1 MTSLIKNSILKH
13 LTKFFKDLAPEQ
25 LQLSAFK
32 GSCELSNLQLEEKV
46 LMDLLSF
53 PAWVRIN
60 KATCDQLSIKIPW
73 TKIKSVPIQMILNEV
88 SVEVEVCDEFRDISS
103 AHDEVNL
110 SNLINNQAP
119 SKYGFVDRVID
130 GITVMVN
137 NVLITFKS
145 KIMSATFNLSR
156 VLMESRCPNW
166 KPGELSLTRIK
177 EVNRGQIL
185 LFKIVEWQT
194 MRLEAKCLTDP
205 LQAPLRLI
213 TNHAQ
218 CRLTIKKKLDDCS
231 VVAARI
237 FVIFEDIL
245 WVLTFA
251 QFISAASFV
260 EYIFTLIKRSPVT
273 KKTGVFDDGSASI
286 TQSHASS
293 SNSSSSSAN
302 AASTTASSFVNVPQ
316 STPFISPLSTPLHP
330 SNKPSTAALA
340 TEKPQVPL
348 TGNLSYASLVEQK
361 FLCYDLIETSL
372 HLYIDKVDAHLYDD
386 IEISSSS
393 SSDSGGALQTTLDQI
408 QVDCYPYS
416 RANGDRKHWYKW
428 FDPSPNSRKQWIAGH
443 FAEFDLSKL
452 KKFHKSTNE
461 SQNASDASVDDGSQA
476 ITNQEPTTSASQNEL
491 PTSSDDHLLSLT
503 VLVKIKDYC
512 MNCVATKHSGRSAG
526 MNKFIQTDKDYY
538 MPSEMPA
545 IYLELNYFYYFDNVN
560 RMMVYEGVPNPLA
573 FMHLS
578 PIKLLF
584 DSPTLLF
591 LNLFQANLS
600 KALIHLNDL
609 FPEETTA
616 PKVHCR
622 IEILMPQISLPAKQN
637 SDQPE
642 PALEATVLAKTSALL
657 VKSGKVTL
665 CNSLHDANVTSKLMA
680 TIAKLKDDPCQPI
693 NLGGSFLGGT
703 STKRENSCIGEWT
716 KVWNESL
723 IESGS
728 ELGLQNQLWAIQF
741 EPVWMDFM
749 NYDVD
754 APSTNQRLE
763 PIVEPVTAYAFIHL
777 NLQSLAQHQRGI
789 DSSPVV
795 DSHEPFANKRDVISV
810 LVSVLDGSILANMDK
825 VQFGFLQRLGMN
837 VEKLLQQIKADSSNI
852 VQMESVIEDTL
863 ELNLTAYVKDIKARL
878 ILGKKF
884 GVYKTTVSESSFLQ
898 ATQDLNSPKVP
909 LVSPAVIT
917 PQQTADSFFKM
928 NPLSLDPLKER
939 AKHEEGEIIVFH
951 EPDEKSSTLLN
962 FDQDLDDC
970 TEVADDASCLFL
982 GDDLKS
988 RIVDERTGESR
999 AIDSSDLAADN
1010 EKRSIENLL
1019 IDLDEIEQAASMFAK
1034 VDMKNQAKKD
1044 PSNTLDHNICQ
1055 PQQLHEIETESVSYL
1070 ELSMGQ
1076 LMVRRITETKRRQ
1089 KF

>member
-1 MTSLIKNSILKH
+1 M
-13 LTKFFKDLAPEQ
+13 E
-25 LQLSAFK
+25 
-32 GSCELSNLQLEEKV
+32 
-46 LMDLLSF
+46 LLSF

-73 TKIKSVPIQMILNEV
+73 TKIKSVPIQMNLNEV
-88 SVEVEVCDEFRDISS
+88 NVEVEVCDEFRDMSS
-103 AHDEVNL
+103 EDEINL
-110 SNLINNQAP
+110 SNLINSNQAP

-130 GITVMVN
+130 GITVTVN
-137 NVLITFKS
+137 NVQITFKS
-145 KIMSATFNLSR
+145 KLMSATFNLSR
-156 VLMESRCPNW
+156 VLIESRCPNW
-166 KPGELSLTRIK
+166 KSGELSLTRIK

-218 CRLTIKKKLDDCS
+218 CRLTMKKKLDDCS

-273 KKTGVFDDGSASI
+273 KKTGVFDGDSTSI
-286 TQSHASS
+286 TQSNTSS
-293 SNSSSSSAN
+293 STNST
-302 AASTTASSFVNVPQ
+302 AASTSVTSFVNISQSVPL
-316 STPFISPLSTPLHP
+316 ISPLNTPSHS
-330 SNKPSTAALA
+330 SNKPQTASTNDN
-340 TEKPQVPL
+340 PQVPL

-386 IEISSSS
+386 IEISSSGS

-408 QVDCYPYS
+408 QLDCYPYS
-416 RANGDRKHWYKW
+416 RANGDRKHWFKW
-428 FDPSPNSRKQWIAGH
+428 FDPSPNSRKQWLSGH
-443 FAEFDLSKL
+443 FAEFDSLQL
-452 KKFHKSTNE
+452 KKIHQSKTDSMDSGDTQVN
-461 SQNASDASVDDGSQA
+461 DGPDPD
-476 ITNQEPTTSASQNEL
+476 IETASQSYIPAANN
-491 PTSSDDHLLSLT
+491 DQLLSLT

-512 MNCVATKHSGRSAG
+512 MNCVATKNSGRSAG

-545 IYLELNYFYYFDNVN
+545 VYLELDYFYYFDNVN
-560 RMMVYEGVPNPLA
+560 RMMVYENVPDPIA

-578 PIKLLF
+578 PTKLLF

-600 KALIHLNDL
+600 RALIHLNDL

-637 SDQPE
+637 SEQTDKG
-642 PALEATVLAKTSALL
+642 PASMLVAASAKTSALL

-665 CNSLHDANVTSKLMA
+665 CNSLYDKNVTKKLMD
-680 TIAKLKDDPCQPI
+680 TIEKLKENPCQPI
-693 NLGGSFLGGT
+693 NLGGSFQGGA
-703 STKRENSCIGEWT
+703 SAKKENSCIGEWT

-723 IESGS
+723 VKGDYNDS
-728 ELGLQNQLWAIQF
+728 LQNQLWTIQF

-754 APSTNQRLE
+754 ALSTNQRLE
-763 PIVEPVTAYAFIHL
+763 PIVEPVTAYAFVHL
-777 NLQSLAQHQRGI
+777 NLQTLAQQQEAT
-789 DSSPVV
+789 DSPAVNQK
-795 DSHEPFANKRDVISV
+795 EAFANKRDVISV
-810 LVSVLDGSILANMDK
+810 LVSVLDHSILANMDK
-825 VQFGFLQRLGMN
+825 VQFGFLQRLGVN
-837 VEKLLQQIKADSSNI
+837 VEKLLQQIKADSSSI
-852 VQMESVIEDTL
+852 VQVETVVEDTL

-884 GVYKTTVSESSFLQ
+884 GVHKTTISESSFLQ
-898 ATQDLNSPKVP
+898 ASQDLNSPKP
-909 LVSPAVIT
+909 PPCSPAIRT
-917 PQQTADSFFKM
+917 PQQTADSFFNM
-928 NPLSLDPLKER
+928 NPLSLDPTKEI
-939 AKHEEGEIIVFH
+939 AKHEGAEVIEFH
-951 EPDEKSSTLLN
+951 EPDEKSSTLLD
-962 FDQDLDDC
+962 FDGGLDEC

-982 GDDLKS
+982 GEDSKSKTPDQIASENTSNQDDKS
-988 RIVDERTGESR
+988 SVVQ
-999 AIDSSDLAADN
+999 
-1010 EKRSIENLL
+1010 EKRGIENLL
-1019 IDLDEIEQAASMFAK
+1019 IDLDEIEQAASIFAK
-1034 VDMKNQAKKD
+1034 VDLKSRADKD
-1044 PSNTLDHNICQ
+1044 PADKQDHNK
-1055 PQQLHEIETESVSYL
+1055 QQFQEIETESISYL

-1076 LMVRRITETKRRQ
+1076 LMVRRITETKRKQ